1 MSCYPVVLNVYDMY
15 WINQYTFPVGLG
27 VFHSGVVVHGKEYA
41 FGGHPYNWSGI
52 FEMSP
57 KSVET
62 LGDDFKF
69 RETVTIGTTSL
80 SPNEV
85 EDLVRQMG
93 LNYQGCS
100 YHLIDKNCN
109 HFTSEF
115 CEVLCSKPIPGWV
128 NRLATVSSYLPFLLK
143 CLPKEWISPEPY
155 SPSSP
160 GYVSHPFHDFSG
172 PIHEEEDDRSKTKH
186 S

>member
-1 MSCYPVVLNVYDMY
+1 MSGYPVVLNVYDMY

-41 FGGHPYNWSGI
+41 FGGHPNNWSGI

-57 KSVET
+57 KSVEV

-69 RETVTIGTTSL
+69 RETLTIGTTKLLPS
-80 SPNEV
+80 EV
-85 EDLVRQMG
+85 EDLLRRMG
-93 LNYQGCS
+93 KNYQGRF

-115 CEVLCSKPIPGWV
+115 CQALCNKSIPAWV
-128 NRLATVSSYLPFLLK
+128 NRLASVGSYLPFLLK
-143 CLPKEWISPEPY
+143 CIPREWISPEPCSPTR
-155 SPSSP
+155 SPS
-160 GYVSHPFHDFSG
+160 YVSHPFKDCTGSD
-172 PIHEEEDDRSKTKH
+172 EDDQPRTKTKH
-186 S
+186 R

>member
-1 MSCYPVVLNVYDMY
+1 MSGYPVVLNVYDMY

-41 FGGHPYNWSGI
+41 FGGHPNNWSGI

-57 KSVET
+57 KSVEV

-69 RETVTIGTTSL
+69 RETITIGTTKL
-80 SPNEV
+80 LPGEV
-85 EDLVRQMG
+85 EDLLKRMG
-93 LNYQGCS
+93 KNYQGRC

-115 CEVLCSKPIPGWV
+115 CQTSLGRMKMIDQMLRPNTDDKYSNLFSNINFCNNTIAVKEHGCGSLKQKLCLMPDG
-128 NRLATVSSYLPFLLK
+128 R
-143 CLPKEWISPEPY
+143 
-155 SPSSP
+155 
-160 GYVSHPFHDFSG
+160 
-172 PIHEEEDDRSKTKH
+172 R
-186 S
+186 

>member
-1 MSCYPVVLNVYDMY
+1 MSGYPVVLNVYDMY

-41 FGGHPYNWSGI
+41 FGGHPNNWSGI

-57 KSVET
+57 KSVEV

-69 RETVTIGTTSL
+69 RETITIGTTKL
-80 SPNEV
+80 LPGEV
-85 EDLVRQMG
+85 EDLLKRMG
-93 LNYQGCS
+93 KNYQGRC

-115 CEVLCSKPIPGWV
+115 CQ
-128 NRLATVSSYLPFLLK
+128 
-143 CLPKEWISPEPY
+143 CLPREWISPEPC
-155 SPSSP
+155 SPVGSP
-160 GYVSHPFHDFSG
+160 GYVSHPFKDFSG
-172 PIHEEEDDRSKTKH
+172 SDEDDRPNAKTKH
-186 S
+186 R

>member
-1 MSCYPVVLNVYDMY
+1 MSRYPVLLNVYDMY

-52 FEMSP
+52 FDMSP
-57 KSVET
+57 KSVDT

-69 RETVTIGTTSL
+69 RETLAMGTTNL
-80 SPNEV
+80 SPSEV
-85 EDLVRQMG
+85 EDLVKSMG
-93 LNYQGCS
+93 LDYQGRS

-115 CEVLCSKPIPGWV
+115 CQALCNKPIPGWV
-128 NRLATVSSYLPFLLK
+128 NRLASVSSYFPFLLK
-143 CLPKEWISPEPY
+143 CIPREWMTPEAY
-155 SPSSP
+155 SQSTPH
-160 GYVSHPFHDFSG
+160 YVSHPFHDFSRQ
-172 PIHEEEDDRSKTKH
+172 PDDEPDRSEHKY